1 MIVFHDPPMCGTRQS
16 GAIPHARSNHR
27 KPGPPVRPSPR
38 LGMAATHE
46 ALKSA
51 RCSVYIHVVQED
63 SADFEPDTPAYP
75 KIYKHA
81 TRATGAAAE
90 VACKAWHGN
99 RVSL

>member
-1 MIVFHDPPMCGTRQS
+1 MCGIRQS
-16 GAIPHARSNHR
+16 GQSRTPGRIIGSVALLCDRHPDWAWLPLT
-27 KPGPPVRPSPR
+27 KP
-38 LGMAATHE
+38 
-46 ALKSA
+46 LKSA

-81 TRATGAAAE
+81 ARVTGAAAE
-90 VACKAWHGN
+90 VACKALRGN